1 VLSGSYGRY
10 SYPEA
15 VRNLLQIARSSPF
28 IQGFSYNNNLNSQD
42 PDGLPNYEIRKAQ
55 NIFMGVNT
63 PSSIIPTTGTNFVL
77 PGTFGGGF
85 NPDFPPTFVTEVNVS
100 AEQSFRDQ
108 SALRVTY
115 NYTHATNLT
124 HEFLP
129 NASLSSFV
137 WIYDTGTAPPTG
149 GTSAEGTCQYQ
160 TTALGPW
167 DCKVFANFG
176 YQERTGWS
184 TDNSL
189 QVNYQRLFHHG
200 FSYQAM
206 YVWSR
211 PFRIGGNSTRDSL
224 DYPIQD
230 YPGVL
235 GTAAGVTYAPAAG
248 ESPITTPAP
257 PPPLPQGAVSWAD
270 YNALNRFQNYKV
282 EPYYATYM
290 HHITINGIL
299 DLPVGQGKM
308 LLGHA
313 NRFVNEIVGGW
324 QIAGIGQ
331 VESQEF
337 APAASNWGPTSPIVT
352 YKHSVPIQ
360 DCSGGAGASK
370 CFNRFMWFN
379 GYISPKLLPA
389 ANGGT
394 CVPGVSNPGCVT
406 GLPTSYIPY
415 QTPINNNPNIATN
428 FGNNNV
434 NMTGPN
440 LAGAGGV
447 LGAPLSVAYAPDSS
461 QGYAGNNLFNRSIV
475 HGPFNYETDLSVY
488 KVFPIRESMNL
499 RVNVDA
505 FNALNIQGYVNP
517 NSTNG
522 EEGVIPGGIDST
534 SSSFWAARQLQ
545 LTMRFSW

>member
-1 VLSGSYGRY
+1 
-10 SYPEA
+10 
-15 VRNLLQIARSSPF
+15 
-28 IQGFSYNNNLNSQD
+28 
-42 PDGLPNYEIRKAQ
+42 
-55 NIFMGVNT
+55 M
-63 PSSIIPTTGTNFVL
+63 
-77 PGTFGGGF
+77 
-85 NPDFPPTFVTEVNVS
+85 
-100 AEQSFRDQ
+100 
-108 SALRVTY
+108 
-115 NYTHATNLT
+115 
-124 HEFLP
+124 
-129 NASLSSFV
+129 
-137 WIYDTGTAPPTG
+137 
-149 GTSAEGTCQYQ
+149 
-160 TTALGPW
+160 
-167 DCKVFANFG
+167 
-176 YQERTGWS
+176 
-184 TDNSL
+184 

-211 PFRIGGNSTRDSL
+211 PFRIGGNSTRDSI
-224 DYPIQD
+224 DYPIED

-248 ESPITTPAP
+248 ESPITMPAAP
-257 PPPLPQGAVSWAD
+257 PPPPQGAVSWAD

-299 DLPVGQGKM
+299 DLPVGQGKL

-337 APAASNWGPTSPIVT
+337 APGSSNWGPTSPIVT
-352 YKHSVPIQ
+352 YKHSVPIGLTAARAKVLQ
-360 DCSGGAGASK
+360 P
-370 CFNRFMWFN
+370 
-379 GYISPKLLPA
+379 ISCGSTGTSRRSFFRPRTGVPA
-389 ANGGT
+389 YLYKF
-394 CVPGVSNPGCVT
+394 CVT

-434 NMTGPN
+434 NMMGPN
-440 LAGAGGV
+440 LAGTGGV
-447 LGAPLSVAYAPDSS
+447 LGAPLSVAFAPDSS
-461 QGYAGNNLFNRSIV
+461 QGYAGNNRFSRSIV

-488 KVFPIRESMNL
+488 KLFPIREKMDL

-517 NSTNG
+517 NGTNG